1 MIKNYKIDNEIYSTE
16 SINIAIDAF
25 EDVTTIHYKNNQLE
39 ISGEN
44 EDEIEELFWEFMNY
58 VIWIINL

>member
-16 SINIAIDAF
+16 AINMAIDAF
-25 EDVTTIHYKNNQLE
+25 EDVTTIYYKNNQLE

>member
-1 MIKNYKIDNEIYSTE
+1 MIKSYKIDKEIYPTE
-16 SINIAIDAF
+16 VINVSIEAF
-25 EDVTTIHYKNNQLE
+25 EDVTTIEYKNGQLE

-44 EDEIEELFWEFMNY
+44 QDEIEELFWEFMNY